1 MYKLYAFIPR
11 NTENTIK
18 MIQKLIDRTN
28 TTEFY
33 QDSNLKLESY
43 NYNPSNNT
51 LEMFLSINQI
61 SYDIPI
67 EYEEWK
73 LTCRNT
79 ESFNGFFYEL
89 MLPYVKLKILEN
101 HPLLLK
107 FHENELECKIKGIP
121 ENVNEFIGDISN
133 VLEKETGN
141 WITVNEYFWNCE
153 EQFRMYSHRII
164 SIPKSL
170 EKSIKQVCEKHKLSF
185 IVNNEIIGDDKGYA
199 DKPKAKVL
207 IFGNEDVSSNDFF
220 LNQSYIIAEEF
231 IAERIK

>member
-1 MYKLYAFIPR
+1 ML
-11 NTENTIK
+11 
-18 MIQKLIDRTN
+18 QKLIDRTN

-33 QDSNLKLESY
+33 QDSDLKLESY

-51 LEMFLSINQI
+51 LEMILSINQI
-61 SYDIPI
+61 SYDVPI

-107 FHENELECKIKGIP
+107 FHESELECEIKGKP
-121 ENVNEFIGDISN
+121 ENLNEFIGEISN

-141 WITVNEYFWNCE
+141 WITVNEYFWNSE
-153 EQFRMYSHRII
+153 EQFRLYSHRII
-164 SIPKSL
+164 CIPKSL
-170 EKSIKQVCEKHKLSF
+170 ERSIKQVCEKHKLSF
-185 IVNNEIIGDDKGYA
+185 IVKNEIIGDDKGYA

-207 IFGNEDVSSNDFF
+207 IFGNEDVSPNDFF

>member
-1 MYKLYAFIPR
+1 
-11 NTENTIK
+11 
-18 MIQKLIDRTN
+18 MIQNLIDRTN

-33 QDSNLKLESY
+33 QNSDLKLESY

-67 EYEEWK
+67 EYEVWK

-89 MLPYVKLKILEN
+89 MLPYVKLKILET

-107 FHENELECKIKGIP
+107 YHENELECEIKGKP
-121 ENVNEFIGDISN
+121 ENVNEFIGEISN
-133 VLEKETGN
+133 VLETETGN
-141 WITVNEYFWNCE
+141 WIMVNEYFWNSE
-153 EQFRMYSHRII
+153 EQFNKYSHRII

-170 EKSIKQVCEKHKLSF
+170 EKSIKRVCEKHKLSF
-185 IVNNEIIGDDKGYA
+185 TVNNEVIGDDKGYA

-207 IFGNEDVSSNDFF
+207 IFGNEDVSSNNFY
-220 LNQSYIIAEEF
+220 LNQSFIIAEEF
-231 IAERIK
+231 TAERIK

>member
-1 MYKLYAFIPR
+1 
-11 NTENTIK
+11 

-33 QDSNLKLESY
+33 QNSDLKLLSY
-43 NYNPSNNT
+43 NYNPSNFI

-79 ESFNGFFYEL
+79 VSFNGFFYEL

-107 FHENELECKIKGIP
+107 YHENELKCELKGKP
-121 ENVNEFIGDISN
+121 ENVNEFIGEISN
-133 VLEKETGN
+133 ILERETGN
-141 WITVNEYFWNCE
+141 WITVNEYFWNSE
-153 EQFRMYSHRII
+153 EQFKNYSHRII
-164 SIPKSL
+164 RLPKSL
-170 EKSIKQVCEKHKLSF
+170 EKSIKKVCEKHKLSF
-185 IVNNEIIGDDKGYA
+185 NVNNEIIGDDKGYA
-199 DKPKAKVL
+199 GKPKSKIL
-207 IFGNEDVSSNDFF
+207 IFGNEDVSPNNFY
-220 LNQSYIIAEEF
+220 LNQSFIIAEEF
-231 IAERIK
+231 TAERIK

>member
-79 ESFNGFFYEL
+79 ESFNGFFTNLCYR
-89 MLPYVKLKILEN
+89 
-101 HPLLLK
+101 
-107 FHENELECKIKGIP
+107 
-121 ENVNEFIGDISN
+121 
-133 VLEKETGN
+133 T
-141 WITVNEYFWNCE
+141 
-153 EQFRMYSHRII
+153 
-164 SIPKSL
+164 
-170 EKSIKQVCEKHKLSF
+170 
-185 IVNNEIIGDDKGYA
+185 
-199 DKPKAKVL
+199 
-207 IFGNEDVSSNDFF
+207 
-220 LNQSYIIAEEF
+220 
-231 IAERIK
+231 

>member
-1 MYKLYAFIPR
+1 
-11 NTENTIK
+11 
-18 MIQKLIDRTN
+18 MIQKFINRTN

-33 QDSNLKLESY
+33 QDSDLKLQSY
-43 NYNPSNNT
+43 IYNPSNNT
-51 LEMFLSINQI
+51 LEIFLSINQI
-61 SYDIPI
+61 SYDIPV

-107 FHENELECKIKGIP
+107 YHENELECEIKGKP
-121 ENVNEFIGDISN
+121 ENVNEFIGEISN

-141 WITVNEYFWNCE
+141 WITVNEYFWNSE
-153 EQFRMYSHRII
+153 ERFKKYSHRII

-185 IVNNEIIGDDKGYA
+185 NVNNETIGDDKGYA

-207 IFGNEDVSSNDFF
+207 IFGNEDVCPNDFF

>member
-101 HPLLLK
+101 HPFLLK

>member
-1 MYKLYAFIPR
+1 
-11 NTENTIK
+11 

-33 QDSNLKLESY
+33 QDSDLKLLSY
-43 NYNPSNNT
+43 NYNPSKNT
-51 LEMFLSINQI
+51 LEIFLSINQI
-61 SYDIPI
+61 SYDVPI

-79 ESFNGFFYEL
+79 ESFNGLFYEL

-107 FHENELECKIKGIP
+107 FHENELECEIKGKP
-121 ENVNEFIGDISN
+121 KNVNEFIGEISN
-133 VLEKETGN
+133 ILERETGN
-141 WITVNEYFWNCE
+141 WVTVNEYFWNSE
-153 EQFRMYSHRII
+153 EQFDKYSHRII

-170 EKSIKQVCEKHKLSF
+170 ENSIKQVCEKHKLNF
-185 IVNNEIIGDDKGYA
+185 IVSNEIIGDDKGYA

-207 IFGNEDVSSNDFF
+207 IFGNEDVSPNNFY
-220 LNQSYIIAEEF
+220 LNQPFIIAEEF
-231 IAERIK
+231 TAERIK